1 MANKQ
6 NSNFLFK
13 ATDVA
18 EHLKGLY
25 ATGAEDWYKMAV
37 KFGWD
42 KANVVSKGSS
52 TTKWINVYYTNSEG
66 VSAPL
71 AFRTYAETHVG
82 QIRPL
87 TEAAAA
93 EMNAASKGL
102 SLIEPRPGNPSVQVQ
117 KWSAKV
123 ETAADGIT
131 VLTDASG
138 NPIVPGDDKLSPMFV
153 VMDLVSKAFAAEC
166 AERTARGEAIV
177 AESKRKGVTA
187 AAVAAAAPAGAFL
200 TPEQVTVIRKA
211 FPAKADADAVTAGAI
226 VGKLTVITPI
236 QEAISANAK
245 KNAGAILP
253 NPFAR
258 VTLKFDQS
266 TGLPQ
271 NVQIYDMSKSSQ
283 AGGRTIYEFATVDGE
298 PVNAD
303 NVHKFILPRSVFDG
317 IIKMDSVCFSQMGI
331 SMPTSFKALVVR
343 QPVVGSSSSLDA
355 LYDDDTGSPAAGAST
370 GAPSGATT
378 SAPSGAPTAASSAS
392 SADEYDA
399 LLDELN
405 Q

>member
-6 NSNFLFK
+6 NSNSNLFK
-13 ATDVA
+13 AKEIA
-18 EHLKGLY
+18 EHLKELY
-25 ATGAEDWYKMAV
+25 ATGADDWYKMAI

-42 KANVVSKGSS
+42 KANIVSKGSS
-52 TTKWINVYYTNSEG
+52 TTKWINVFYTNWMG
-66 VSAPL
+66 VRAPL
-71 AFRTYAETHVG
+71 AYRTYAETHVG

-93 EMNAASKGL
+93 ELNAASKGL
-102 SLIEPRPGNPSVQVQ
+102 SMIEPRPGNPSVQVQ

-138 NPIVPGDDKLSPMFV
+138 NPIVPGDDKLSPMFI

-187 AAVAAAAPAGAFL
+187 AAVAAAAPAAGAFL
-200 TPEQVTVIRKA
+200 TPEQVTAIRKA
-211 FPAKADADAVTAGAI
+211 FPSKADADAVTAGAI

-317 IIKMDSVCFSQMGI
+317 IVKMDSVCFSQMGI

-355 LYDDDTGSPAAGAST
+355 LYDDDSF
-370 GAPSGATT
+370 
-378 SAPSGAPTAASSAS
+378 PTAASSAAS
-392 SADEYDA
+392 SGASSGAASTGASSAGAASADEYDA

>member
-6 NSNFLFK
+6 NSNTNLFK
-13 ATDVA
+13 ATEVA
-18 EHLKGLY
+18 EHLNGLY
-25 ATGAEDWYKMAV
+25 ATGTEGWYKPAI

-52 TTKWINVYYTNSEG
+52 TTKWINIDYTNPTG
-66 VSAPL
+66 VRAPL

-153 VMDLVSKAFAAEC
+153 VMDLVSKAFTAEC
-166 AERTARGEAIV
+166 GERTARGEAIV

-187 AAVAAAAPAGAFL
+187 AAVAAAAPAAGAFL
-200 TPEQVTVIRKA
+200 TPEQVTAIRKA
-211 FPAKADADAVTAGAI
+211 FPSKADADAVTAGAI

-236 QEAISANAK
+236 QEAISSNAK

-355 LYDDDTGSPAAGAST
+355 LYDDDTGSPAGAST
-370 GAPSGATT
+370 GAPSGASTAAST
-378 SAPSGAPTAASSAS
+378 AVSAASSAS